1 MALTLGLV
9 GLGTIAR
16 AQHLPAI
23 AALPGLHLA
32 AIASRN
38 ASLDGVDSHADIH
51 ALLAAR
57 PDIAAISLC
66 TPPQGRFEQ
75 TMAAIA
81 AGRHLMLEKPPA
93 ATLSEL
99 DAMARAAQARGV
111 TLFATWHSRHAA
123 AIPAARD
130 WLAGRR
136 LTALRIDWRED
147 VRKWH
152 PGQQWI
158 WQPGGLGVFDPGIN
172 ALSILTALIPD
183 VVLTGADLH
192 IPENRA
198 TPIAANLTLAAGGVP
213 VSARFDWRE
222 TGDEVWQ
229 IAFDT
234 DAGTAILSG
243 GGATFHAPDGTVST
257 GENNEYKGL
266 YSRFL
271 ELIEAGASDVDPA
284 PLRLIA
290 DACMTGRSH
299 RTAAFHD

>member
-1 MALTLGLV
+1 MELTLGLV

-23 AALPGLHLA
+23 AAVPGLRLA

-38 ASLDGVDSHADIH
+38 ATLEGVDSHPDIH

-75 TMAAIA
+75 AMAAIA

-99 DAMARAAQARGV
+99 AAMQAAAQARGV
-111 TLFATWHSRHAA
+111 SLFATWHSRHAA

-136 LTALRIDWRED
+136 LTAIRIDWRED

-158 WQPGGLGVFDPGIN
+158 WQAGGLGVFDPGIN

-198 TPIAANLTLAAGGVP
+198 TPIAADLDMVAGGVP
-213 VSARFDWRE
+213 IRARFDWRE

-234 DAGTAILSG
+234 PDGTAILSG
-243 GGATFHAPDGTVST
+243 GGARFDAPNRTSYSE
-257 GENNEYKGL
+257 ENIEYTSI
-266 YSRFL
+266 YMRFQ
-271 ELIEAGASDVDPA
+271 ELAEAGASEVDPA
-284 PLRLIA
+284 PLRLVA
-290 DACMTGRSH
+290 DAFMTGRH
-299 RTAAFHD
+299 HAADPFHD